1 MRAKPELK
9 FDPESVTELAC
20 PACRGDLRA
29 SAPTAPP
36 SLICSV
42 CGRAYPI
49 IDGIPVLIVERAE
62 RTSVED
68 KPALS
73 E

>member
-1 MRAKPELK
+1 MRARPELR
-9 FDPESVTELAC
+9 FDPAGAALLAC

-29 SAPTAPP
+29 SAETAPA
-36 SLICSV
+36 SLVCV
-42 CGRAYPI
+42 ACGRAYPI

-62 RTSVED
+62 GAGKRD
-68 KPALS
+68 KPDPG